1 MLYRVKIIHPM
12 NQQKSELQTQQQTPP
27 PINYLNLEQDGMNKV
42 EELFKT
48 NNVNQNSLLNI
59 INEGNDEFK
68 SVNGRNMTY
77 SEMRSMFG

>member
-1 MLYRVKIIHPM
+1 M
-12 NQQKSELQTQQQTPP
+12 NQQKSEQTQQTQQTQ

-42 EELFKT
+42 EELFNT
-48 NNVNQNSLLNI
+48 NNVTENSLLNI

>member
-1 MLYRVKIIHPM
+1 MTHM
-12 NQQKSELQTQQQTPP
+12 NQQKSAQSEPQTPQQTP

-48 NNVNQNSLLNI
+48 NNVNENSLLNI

-68 SVNGRNMTY
+68 NANGRNMTY